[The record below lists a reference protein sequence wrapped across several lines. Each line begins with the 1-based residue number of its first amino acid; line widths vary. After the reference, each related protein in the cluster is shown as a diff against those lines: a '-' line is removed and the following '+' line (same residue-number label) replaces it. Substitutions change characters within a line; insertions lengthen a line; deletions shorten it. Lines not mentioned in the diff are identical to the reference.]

1 MAPPPPK
8 AVSPVPLA
16 TFGEDIER
24 RRREAGGVD
33 LLRNVG
39 NRRTASK
46 QALLEAVQ
54 RLGTEW

>member
-1 MAPPPPK
+1 MVPPPSK

-24 RRREAGGVD
+24 RRREAGGVN
-33 LLRNVG
+33 LPRNAG

-54 RLGTEW
+54 RLRAEW